1 MGLIKCPRCELN
13 YMPDTERYCTVC
25 KREMRGEEDRED
37 IEICPECGE
46 HPVVLDEEL
55 CAVCLKEIHRQERAA
70 PEEEE
75 RIVTDE
81 VGELDAASGMNE
93 IDIAMD
99 QDIPSAEFKEINREL
114 DIEDGEEDEEDEEDD
129 FLHDD
134 LDEDKEDEDD

>member
-1 MGLIKCPRCELN
+1 M
-13 YMPDTERYCTVC
+13 
-25 KREMRGEEDRED
+25 
-37 IEICPECGE
+37 
-46 HPVVLDEEL
+46 
-55 CAVCLKEIHRQERAA
+55 

-75 RIVTDE
+75 RIATDE

-114 DIEDGEEDEEDEEDD
+114 DIEDGEEDEEDEEDE